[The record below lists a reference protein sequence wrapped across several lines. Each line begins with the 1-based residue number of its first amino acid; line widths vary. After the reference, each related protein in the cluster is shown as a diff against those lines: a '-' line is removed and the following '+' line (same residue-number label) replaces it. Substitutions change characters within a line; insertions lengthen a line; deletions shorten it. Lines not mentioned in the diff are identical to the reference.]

1 MKGEPMEW
9 NVQREEISA
18 ADTAEVLHR
27 IARQLEAGALDV
39 DGTPIRVTGPMTV
52 SIELDASHVVAHAVV
67 NVWCRRDVP
76 PASMMTRRRQ
86 A

>member
-1 MKGEPMEW
+1 MEW

-67 NVWCRRDVP
+67 NVWCRRPDRGSRLLREELARP
-76 PASMMTRRRQ
+76 GG
-86 A
+86 